1 MAIKTFSKTQ
11 DASTG
16 TTTKKQVERAEYEVR
31 CKDCINRANT
41 NGIDS
46 LEFED
51 VQDIIRSFSR
61 RPEY

>member
-1 MAIKTFSKTQ
+1 MAIKKFSKPQ
-11 DASTG
+11 SASTR
-16 TTTKKQVERAEYEVR
+16 TTTKKQIERAEYEVR

-46 LEFED
+46 LGYED
-51 VQDIIRSFSR
+51 VQDIVRPFSK